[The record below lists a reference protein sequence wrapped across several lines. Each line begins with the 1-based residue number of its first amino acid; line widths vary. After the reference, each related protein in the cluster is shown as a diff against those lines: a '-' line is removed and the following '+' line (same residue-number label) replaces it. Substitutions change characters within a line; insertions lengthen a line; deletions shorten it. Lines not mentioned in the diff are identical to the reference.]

1 MYKQNPKKSEALT
14 ALTVRASSCQIQARN
29 IDMNSLAANN
39 TASTVPVIAGV
50 EITTDLEGRFNLNA
64 LHKAHLALNPALH
77 KNSKQPADWLK
88 IDQTIDLIKEI
99 SNSEDFHSFPGFNSE
114 DSHYGFVVASAGR
127 YGGTFAHELL
137 AISYAG
143 WISPAFQLQV
153 NQTFLDYRTG
163 KLKPAV
169 TQLPSMKELALMVV
183 QAEEEKELLAFKN
196 QQLVQQVEVAT
207 PKVEFHDK
215 VVAAH
220 GAISLANAAKIL
232 GTGRNRLCEF
242 MRHNGWLT
250 RRNEPY
256 QEKITAGLLDVK
268 LGSWDHPDHGVQ
280 QSVTA
285 LVTGKGLAQLQRL
298 LSNRSCTNPNLPQP
312 VTKNG
317 MSLI

>member
-1 MYKQNPKKSEALT
+1 
-14 ALTVRASSCQIQARN
+14 
-29 IDMNSLAANN
+29 MNSLAANN

-64 LHKAHLALNPALH
+64 LHKASGLGEDKSPSQWMRRSTTKALINELSVNSHLAD
-77 KNSKQPADWLK
+77 KVINS
-88 IDQTIDLIKEI
+88 IKGGVT
-99 SNSEDFHSFPGFNSE
+99 P
-114 DSHYGFVVASAGR
+114 
-127 YGGTFAHELL
+127 GTFAHELL
-137 AISYAG
+137 AVSYAG

-163 KLKPAV
+163 KLQSAPMA
-169 TQLPSMKELALMVV
+169 LPSMKELALMVV
-183 QAEEEKELLAFKN
+183 KVEEEKELLTFKN
-196 QQLVQQVEVAT
+196 QQLAQQVEVAT